1 MKVLVIGAGGREHA
15 IAWALAKS
23 PRVSEVVCAPGNA
36 GMAKVARCV
45 PVDVADLR
53 AMVELVAKEQPGM
66 VVIGPELPLS
76 LGLTDELLRRGVRV
90 FGPTKAAAALETSK
104 SFAKRFLQ
112 RHKLPT
118 AAYAVI
124 SEESEAEEALS
135 HFHFPVVV
143 KADGLGG
150 GQGRGDLR
158 RRRRRRTRQLRDSSP
173 GNCWARRNTRC

>member
-23 PRVSEVVCAPGNA
+23 PRVTEVVCAPGNA
-36 GMAKVARCV
+36 GIGNVARCV
-45 PVDVADLR
+45 PVDAADLH
-53 AMVELVAKEQPGM
+53 ALVSLVAKEQPGL

-104 SFAKRFLQ
+104 SFAKRFMQ

-124 SEESEAEEALS
+124 SEEAEAEGVLG

-143 KADGLGG
+143 KADGLAA
-150 GQGRGDLR
+150 GRA
-158 RRRRRRTRQLRDSSP
+158 
-173 GNCWARRNTRC
+173 W